1 MKSKIIYL
9 TYQTFPS
16 DTANTIQTID
26 NAKYIYRSGHE
37 IIIVFPLRSKFSS
50 DNIEKLKKH
59 YRFDENIEFKGIEH
73 NLPFGKYNIFEKYL
87 YLFSHFIWSK
97 KITKTYRKDVDS
109 NSIFFTRSDWIF
121 YFLSKKGL
129 NVTFECHQ
137 LTKLRKQIIKKS
149 ISNKSSK
156 VIFLNQNLLDD
167 SGLNTELSK
176 KYMVLQNGVDTDL
189 FKKENKNESKN
200 FEIIFTGNI
209 KRFNDDRGLKYIIN
223 SFLNEKMPEKF
234 KLKIIGWPLEQ
245 INELRELV
253 RKLKMDS
260 RISIVDKL
268 DRESTISNIQNADI
282 GLLINSSSDKHSLMH
297 TSPLKYFEY
306 LYAGLN
312 IVAVDFPSHRAL
324 PFSENISFFHENNE
338 EEFIQALFESLSKD
352 SIQKDQLKIITL
364 EERVNKLLLFIK

>member
-1 MKSKIIYL
+1 MI
-9 TYQTFPS
+9 
-16 DTANTIQTID
+16 
-26 NAKYIYRSGHE
+26 
-37 IIIVFPLRSKFSS
+37 
-50 DNIEKLKKH
+50 KLK
-59 YRFDENIEFKGIEH
+59 
-73 NLPFGKYNIFEKYL
+73 
-87 YLFSHFIWSK
+87 
-97 KITKTYRKDVDS
+97 
-109 NSIFFTRSDWIF
+109 
-121 YFLSKKGL
+121 
-129 NVTFECHQ
+129 
-137 LTKLRKQIIKKS
+137 
-149 ISNKSSK
+149 NKA
-156 VIFLNQNLLDD
+156 
-167 SGLNTELSK
+167 
-176 KYMVLQNGVDTDL
+176 
-189 FKKENKNESKN
+189 KN